1 MADTSI
7 TLQRLILPD
16 PVICTEQALYART
29 SDAAILRLQSGDVT
43 LRPGGMVRFDTY
55 MNMLNLGTWA
65 THCQLDGLALTLAG
79 TGRVALQVTRLADD
93 VIAPHILLETDVAL
107 EEDAV
112 HDLTHALTGAH
123 ADGLIVVSVTA
134 ISDAT
139 LTGGAFTAPLSA
151 SAAPL
156 RLAIAVTTFRRE
168 NDVAQTAAR
177 ITGFLD
183 GPGKPL
189 LERADAQAH
198 LFVVDNGQSAN
209 PAPHADLT
217 LIPNV
222 NLGGAGGFARGLVA
236 AQDGGFSHCL
246 FMDDDASF
254 EMENLIRTIAF
265 RRLARSPRAAVAGA
279 MISSAKKW
287 LIWENGARFWRFCR
301 PQHMNTDLRDLQ
313 QVITMERNVALPKPA
328 HFYGGWWYFA
338 FPIDQ
343 VRYYPYPFF
352 VRGDDVS
359 FSLANQFDTATL
371 CGVVSFQDDFSA
383 KESPLNTYL
392 DLRSHLHHHLAQTG
406 MQLGWFKSAWV
417 VGRLFLRSIVRM
429 HYDSANAQLTAWEDV
444 MRGPDF
450 FRNNADMMVKRAQI
464 NADIKS
470 EKWQACDPAIL
481 PPPGPLKPRGALMT
495 YAMKFTL
502 NGHLIP
508 FWRGT
513 TQRIALA
520 DRGLIWPL
528 WGAGIAHFTNA
539 TTCESYVVYHDKTQF
554 RSLIRRGWGLLRRW
568 RREYAGLQA
577 AYSADYPKTATRTF
591 WENQFK
597 VNQP

>member
-16 PVICTEQALYART
+16 PVICTEEALYVRT
-29 SDAAILRLQSGDVT
+29 SGPANLRLQSGDVT
-43 LRPGGMVRFDTY
+43 LQPGGMVRFDTY
-55 MNMLNLGTWA
+55 MNLFNLGTWS
-65 THCQLDGLALTLAG
+65 THCQLDGLALTLTG
-79 TGRVALQVTRLADD
+79 TGHVALQVTRLTDD
-93 VIAPHILLETDVAL
+93 VMAPQTLLETDVDL
-107 EEDAV
+107 EADTVQE
-112 HDLTHALTGAH
+112 LIHAL
-123 ADGLIVVSVTA
+123 ADPTGLIVVSVTA

-139 LTGGAFTAPLSA
+139 LTGGAFTAPL
-151 SAAPL
+151 PTPTTPF
-156 RLAIAVTTFRRE
+156 RLAIAITTFRRE
-168 NDVAQTAAR
+168 DDVAQTAAR
-177 ITGFLD
+177 ITGFFD
-183 GPGKPL
+183 GQGKPL
-189 LERADAQAH
+189 LEKLDAQVH

-209 PAPHADLT
+209 PTPHPALT
-217 LIPNV
+217 LIPNA

-236 AQDGGFSHCL
+236 AQDGVFSHCL

-265 RRLARSPRAAVAGA
+265 LRLARSPRAAVAGA

-287 LIWENGARFWRFCR
+287 LIWENGARFWRICR
-301 PQHMNTDLRDLQ
+301 PQHKNTDLRDLQ
-313 QVITMERNVALPKPA
+313 QVITMERDVAHPKPA

-371 CGVVSFQDDFSA
+371 GGVVSFQDDFAA
-383 KESPLNTYL
+383 KESPLIMYL
-392 DLRSHLHHHLAQTG
+392 DLRSHLHHHLVQTG

-444 MRGPDF
+444 MRGPEF
-450 FRNNADMMVKRAQI
+450 FRDNTDMMVKRAQI

-470 EKWQACDPAIL
+470 EKWQTCDPDTL
-481 PPPGPLKPRGALMT
+481 PPPCPLKPPGTLMT

-528 WGAGIAHFTNA
+528 WGTGVAHFTNA
-539 TTCESYVVYHDKTQF
+539 TTYETYVVRHDKAQF
-554 RSLIRRGWGLLRRW
+554 RALLRRGWGLLRRW
-568 RREYAGLQA
+568 RREYASLQA
-577 AYSADYPKTATRTF
+577 TYSTDYPKTATRTF
-591 WENQFK
+591 WESQFEARK
-597 VNQP
+597 P